1 LEKCVVTKR
10 LFSRVLAGLGL
21 TTLALAQG
29 HYAIGNVEIVP
40 PAGWELARSNED
52 RLVFETADHHQ
63 EATISHV
70 QVAAD
75 ANLDQFTKLCSLRLK
90 AERKDLSDGFIE
102 PENPVPFEKGGIFG
116 LFYSGGERK
125 TGRIFS
131 AYLSM
136 AHGDFVTI
144 YVEGSGISAKEH
156 LQGFKSFVT
165 GLKRK

>member
-1 LEKCVVTKR
+1 VTKG

-29 HYAIGNVEIVP
+29 HYAIGSAEIVP
-40 PAGWELARSNED
+40 PAGWELARSTKD

-63 EATISHV
+63 QATITNV

-75 ANLDQFTKLCSLRLK
+75 ANLDQFTELCSLRLK

-116 LFYSGGERK
+116 LFYSGGEKK
-125 TGRIFS
+125 TGRMFS

-136 AHGDFVTI
+136 GRGDFVTI
-144 YVEGSGISAKEH
+144 YVEGSGVPPKEH
-156 LQGFKSFVT
+156 LQSFKSFVT